1 MIIVNDPP
9 GSLPIEV
16 EQGATL
22 LLDGRGY
29 VNEQYPEGNFVG
41 PTIVADVTPEMDIYR
56 EEVFGPV

>member
-1 MIIVNDPP
+1 M
-9 GSLPIEV
+9 